1 MLWTIM
7 IVLAVL
13 WAAGLIGSFT
23 LGGFIHVLILA
34 AVVLLVVQLVMGRR
48 RAAA

>member
-13 WAAGLIGSFT
+13 WAVGLVSSFT

-34 AVVLLVVQLVMGRR
+34 AVVVLVVQLVLGRR